1 MTEPLR
7 MTFEVNRAV
16 EHVFE
21 VWTEQ
26 FARWWPTDHT
36 VTGEADLRVVFEP
49 KPGGR
54 IFEETAGGDTHE
66 WGEITTWDPPHRLG
80 YLWYLRR
87 DRADATN
94 VEITFVDRGNST
106 RVEIEHRGWERLGAR
121 GPDFRTGNQAGWNG
135 VLPHFIA
142 ACTDDTYREGTHP

>member
-16 EHVFE
+16 SHVFE

-36 VTGEADLRVVFEP
+36 VTGEADVRVTFEP
-49 KPGGR
+49 KLGGR
-54 IFEETAGGDTHE
+54 IFEETAGGDIHE

-87 DRADATN
+87 DRADATH
-94 VEITFVDRGNST
+94 VDVTFVDRGGST
-106 RVEIEHRGWERLGAR
+106 QVEIEHRGWERLGAR
-121 GPDFRTGNQAGWNG
+121 GPDFRTANQAGWNG
-135 VLPHFIA
+135 VLKHFIA
-142 ACTDDTYREGTHP
+142 ACTDDTYPKGTHP